1 MDNLRSYV
9 VPLGRLLLSSLFI
22 WAGYNKLF
30 GFGPAGTAGYFADN
44 GVPLPQ
50 LAAWIA
56 IIVELVGGIM
66 ILIGLQARWV
76 ALALAIWCLV
86 TAFGWHL
93 PAGSRCTHDQ
103 LLQESEHGGRFSLRV
118 RLRRR
123 RVASTKR
130 WAPTRL
136 HKHGRFALA
145 LRLMK
150 VNFRLL
156 RTDETCGYG
165 CANARDIIFI
175 TSIQPTAHDGLV
187 TLAFPAYCVLI

>member
-1 MDNLRSYV
+1 MDNLRSENTMDNVRSYV

-93 PAGSRCTHDQ
+93 PAESKMHDMINFYKN
-103 LLQESEHGGRFSLRV
+103 LSMAGGFLYVFAYGAGALSLDQ
-118 RLRRR
+118 
-123 RVASTKR
+123 AM
-130 WAPTRL
+130 
-136 HKHGRFALA
+136 G
-145 LRLMK
+145 
-150 VNFRLL
+150 
-156 RTDETCGYG
+156 TDE
-165 CANARDIIFI
+165 AA
-175 TSIQPTAHDGLV
+175 
-187 TLAFPAYCVLI
+187 

>member
-93 PAGSRCTHDQ
+93 PAGSKMHDMIHFYKN
-103 LLQESEHGGRFSLRV
+103 LSMAGGFLYAFAYGAGPLSLDQ
-118 RLRRR
+118 
-123 RVASTKR
+123 AM
-130 WAPTRL
+130 
-136 HKHGRFALA
+136 G
-145 LRLMK
+145 
-150 VNFRLL
+150 
-156 RTDETCGYG
+156 TDE
-165 CANARDIIFI
+165 AA
-175 TSIQPTAHDGLV
+175 
-187 TLAFPAYCVLI
+187 